1 MFTKVL
7 VSEDYESFSISVK
20 NTLHEL
26 EVLDVH
32 TVHYC
37 DDAINK
43 THRSLREEHPFQL
56 LITDLSFEEDHRE
69 QQIKNGKELI
79 LEIRSILPEIKVLVF
94 SVDRKP
100 ALIQDLF
107 EKYGIDAYVAK
118 GRGDTKEM
126 KKAVQK
132 VWEGEKFYPSF
143 YKKNNVIELVP
154 LEYHILNL
162 LSNGVIQ
169 KNIPDHLQEKNI
181 KPSSLSSVEKA
192 LGNLKETF
200 GANSNEH
207 LISITKDLG
216 II

>member
-26 EVLDVH
+26 EILDVH
-32 TVHYC
+32 LVYYC

-43 THRSLREEHPFQL
+43 THRSVREEHPFQL
-56 LITDLSFEEDHRE
+56 LITDISFEEDHRE
-69 QQIKNGKELI
+69 QHIKNGKELI
-79 LEIRSILPEIKVLVF
+79 LEMKEIIPDIKIIVF

-100 ALIQDLF
+100 AFIKDLF
-107 EKYGIDAYVAK
+107 ELYGIHGYVAK

-126 KKAVQK
+126 KKAVQM
-132 VWEGEKFYPSF
+132 VWNGEKFYPSF
-143 YKKNNVIELVP
+143 YKKNNVIELAP
-154 LEYHILNL
+154 LEFHILEL
-162 LSNGVIQ
+162 LSKGVIQ
-169 KNIPDHLQEKNI
+169 KNIPSQLQEKNVR
-181 KPSSLSSVEKA
+181 PSSLSSVEKT